1 MDQGEYK
8 PKYPVGTLLED
19 MGKVGI
25 ISKII
30 QAGALKTEYTSIKWR
45 LNYEISYI
53 DGDVQVIG
61 HWTFIK
67 LVDQGVIKILP

>member
-1 MDQGEYK
+1 MDQGESK

-19 MGKVGI
+19 MGKIGI

-30 QAGALKTEYTSIKWR
+30 QAGALKTEHTSIKWR

-53 DGDVQVIG
+53 DGDIQVIG

>member
-1 MDQGEYK
+1 MDQGENK

-19 MGKVGI
+19 MGKIGV

-30 QAGALKTEYTSIKWR
+30 QAGALKTEHTSIKWR
-45 LNYEISYI
+45 LNYEICYI

-61 HWTFIK
+61 HLTLLK
-67 LVDQGVIKILP
+67 LVDKGVIKILL